1 MMWVS
6 DKRLSGRRLL
16 KPTSVSRLLMVSLD
30 GTGCLEGGYLP
41 TTEKNDWCKIRAHY
55 EQPSE
60 FESGRI
66 IGLKYAEEKFRPYTA
81 GVSMNC
87 LTACKIFPWPAR
99 SPDLSS
105 IVHVWDMLG
114 RRLHLIGNVDD
125 LAQ

>member
-1 MMWVS
+1 MS
-6 DKRLSGRRLL
+6 KFLL
-16 KPTSVSRLLMVSLD
+16 HCNS
-30 GTGCLEGGYLP
+30 GYLP
-41 TTEKNDWCKIRAHY
+41 TTEKMIGARFELITSNRL
-55 EQPSE
+55 S

-105 IVHVWDMLG
+105 IVHVWDIFG
-114 RRLHLIGNVDD
+114 KATASDREC
-125 LAQ
+125 